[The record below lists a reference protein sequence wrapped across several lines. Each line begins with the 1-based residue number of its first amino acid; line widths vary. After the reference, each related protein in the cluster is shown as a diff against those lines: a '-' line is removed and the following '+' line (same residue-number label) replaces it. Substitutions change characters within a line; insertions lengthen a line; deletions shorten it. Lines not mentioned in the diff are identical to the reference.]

1 MLYIQTILKYKEYGA
16 IGMMD
21 DCKYIEILS
30 SLGNKHTESEPEEL
44 NDNQYFEVDI
54 TESYGGRRIGSEF
67 EDLIECI
74 YIDKSDYGTQI
85 DDMQYIPAIV
95 IHEINRS
102 ILGDENAKA
111 RYGAGTCI
119 DTDTHMLEIWRVS
132 RPETTNR
139 VQDQLVT
146 MMYPYG
152 ATKEFVQQFVNDEI
166 LIGIASSRI
175 PKIGTVIP
183 EECIKLGD
191 DWKNLIH
198 LCDEEVIRAS
208 IQIDIHYVNEERAN
222 VDLYCKYDI
231 GNKDIK
237 ILYKTLI
244 KIATASVKIVLVDSN
259 RVYKIND
266 KLQEPISLFERHED
280 PYLNYK
286 NYTSKIEFDT
296 PISNECAID
305 IFQTIGAYSYDENST
320 SDARAATMTTELIPV
335 RKNYYM
341 KQLNSYMRIYPAILS
356 SIDNWGSG
364 IICGRIQLK
373 YKIIFKINYQ
383 TLEVKVRVETVV
395 RNVDDISNL
404 HTNFLCTEYTL
415 SYKDILADKAYIQA
429 KEFLKERLDFTR
441 SIARCNKELYLHSNT
456 IEEIVRYELKM
467 PDRPKIKFICTNRQS
482 ISTQINKTRVIGGK
496 IINIGTEMYLIIF
509 KNTLT
514 ILWVDEKRLFYYPNR
529 DIYADSPGTLGDKIA
544 KTIQLSMGYNVDDIE
559 VQICADK
566 EQFRTTITED

>member
-1 MLYIQTILKYKEYGA
+1 MYIQTILKYKEYGV

-21 DCKYIEILS
+21 DCKYIDILS

-44 NDNQYFEVDI
+44 NDDQYFEVDI
-54 TESYGGRRIGSEF
+54 TESYGGKRIGSEF

-74 YIDKSDYGTQI
+74 YIDRRDYGTQI
-85 DDMQYIPAIV
+85 ADMQYIPAIV

-119 DTDTHMLEIWRVS
+119 DKDTHMLEIWRVS

-139 VQDQLVT
+139 VQDQIVT
-146 MMYPYG
+146 MVYPYG
-152 ATKEFVQQFVNDEI
+152 ATKEFVQQFVTDEV
-166 LIGIASSRI
+166 LLGIASSKI

-208 IQIDIHYVNEERAN
+208 IQIDIHYINEERAN

-231 GNKDIK
+231 GNRDIK

-244 KIATASVKIVLVDSN
+244 KIATASVKITIVDSN

-266 KLQEPISLFERHED
+266 KLQEPISLFEWHED
-280 PYLNYK
+280 PYINYK
-286 NYTSKIEFDT
+286 NYTGKIEFDT

-320 SDARAATMTTELIPV
+320 SEARAKTMTTELMPV
-335 RKNYYM
+335 RKNYYIE
-341 KQLNSYMRIYPAILS
+341 QLNSYMRIYPAILS

-383 TLEVKVRVETVV
+383 TLEVKVRVEAVV
-395 RNVDDISNL
+395 RNVDDINNL
-404 HTNFLCTEYTL
+404 YTNFLCKEYTL
-415 SYKDILADKAYIQA
+415 SYNDILADKAYIQA
-429 KEFLKERLDFTR
+429 KEFLKERLDFAK
-441 SIARCNKELYLHSNT
+441 SIARDNKELYLHSNT
-456 IEEIVRYELKM
+456 IEELIRYELKM
-467 PDRPKIKFICTNRQS
+467 PDKPKIRFVCTNRQD

-496 IINIGTEMYLIIF
+496 IINIGTEMYLIMC
-509 KNTLT
+509 KNTLK

-544 KTIQLSMGYNVDDIE
+544 KTIQLSMGYNADDVE